1 MTYGKYKDLRDAAW
15 RCLIDYK
22 IRTLPVDVVGIARA
36 TGIRILKNSAANEL
50 KSGESGLS
58 FFDGKKWFI
67 IYDDTQSVGRCRFT
81 IAHELGHIL
90 LGHTIE
96 GGYVARA
103 SRIGAK
109 PEVEKEADMFA
120 ARILCPACVLWAL
133 NLHTAE
139 EIAAACNVSHAAAQF
154 RAERM
159 KLLYERNKFLTSPLE
174 KKVLRNFK
182 KYIRFMRSGRT
193 DP

>member
-15 RCLIDYK
+15 HCLIDFK
-22 IRTLPVDVVGIARA
+22 IRALPVDVVGIARA
-36 TGIRILKNSAANEL
+36 AGIRILKNSDACELNE
-50 KSGESGLS
+50 GESGLS
-58 FFDGKKWFI
+58 FRAGKQWFI

-81 IAHELGHIL
+81 VAHELGHIL

-103 SRIGAK
+103 SLIGTK
-109 PEVEKEADMFA
+109 PEIEKEADMFA

-139 EIAAACNVSHAAAQF
+139 EIAAACNVSHTAAQF

-159 KLLYERNKFLTSPLE
+159 KLLYARNKFLTSPLE
-174 KKVLRNFK
+174 KKVLKSFR
-182 KYIRFMRSGRT
+182 KYIRSVKK
-193 DP
+193 